1 MGAYCENGNLY
12 YRRDTELL
20 KVEQWGPDGLR
31 VRATRAPVL
40 TDDFW
45 ALLPESRGKGDA
57 SAVEISENGAVLRNG
72 RIACHI
78 NAEGW
83 LRFTDAKGCTLLEEY
98 WRNRNNIHRF
108 ATPLNVDGRELA
120 PIPGQNAVHLTA
132 RFESCD
138 GERIYG
144 MGQYQDA
151 HLNKKGSV
159 LELCH
164 RNTQASVPFYVSSL
178 GYGFL
183 WNNPAIGR
191 ATFGMNVTEWEAQS
205 TRELDYWI
213 CAGDTPAEI
222 LSAYADATG
231 HAPNMPEYGL
241 GYWQCR
247 MRYRNQEELLSVARK
262 HKALGLPMDV
272 IVADFF
278 HWTIQGDFMFDPV
291 DWPDVP
297 GMVDELRAM
306 GIQLMVSV
314 WPTVDTRSR
323 NYREMA
329 DQGYLVG
336 VDRGLSIH
344 MNWMGE
350 CVFFDATHPGARA
363 FIWQRAKENY
373 YRHGVRLFWLDEAEP
388 EYGKYDFDLHRYYA
402 GPALQVG
409 NIYPMMYAKAFFDG
423 MAAEGQTE
431 IVNLVR
437 CAWAG
442 SQRYGALV
450 WSGDVDSSFRAMRDQ
465 LAAGLSMAMAG
476 IPWWNSDLGGF
487 SGGQIGQPDF
497 RELLARWFAWGVFTP
512 VMRMHGDRL
521 PYEPPVEEYR
531 NGVRQFGSGAPN
543 EVWSFGE
550 AMQTL
555 LSRFILLRESLR
567 PYVRAQMELA
577 HTEGLPVMRPL
588 FVDFPD
594 DPAVWEE
601 ETAYMF
607 GPDLL
612 VAPVLEAGVTQ
623 REVYLPR
630 GLVWVEQAT
639 GKLFPGGGRVTAVAT
654 LDTIPV
660 FAREEAGLTL
670 KELRI

>member
-1 MGAYCENGNLY
+1 MGFTLENGILT
-12 YRRDTELL
+12 RRMDGETLRIEP
-20 KVEQWGPDGLR
+20 WGQNALR
-31 VRATRAPVL
+31 VRATRNAEFTGEP
-40 TDDFW
+40 W
-45 ALLPESRGKGDA
+45 ALLEDVSGQNAAQAEIAGDTA
-57 SAVEISENGAVLRNG
+57 TLRNG
-72 RIACHI
+72 DLTCRV
-78 NAEGW
+78 NDEGW
-83 LRFTDAKGCTLLEEY
+83 LTFENARGETLLTEY
-98 WRNRNNIHRF
+98 WRNRYRISRF

-120 PIPGQNAVHLTA
+120 GIPGQAAVRLTA
-132 RFESCD
+132 RFESRD

-144 MGQYQDA
+144 MGQYQDS

-191 ATFGMNVTEWEAQS
+191 ATFGVNVTEWEATATQ
-205 TRELDYWI
+205 ELDYWI

-222 LSAYADATG
+222 LAQYADATG
-231 HAPNMPEYGL
+231 HAPMMPEYGM

-247 MRYRNQEELLSVARK
+247 LRYRTQEELLSVARK

-278 HWTIQGDFMFDPV
+278 HWTMQGEFMFDPK

-297 GMVDELRAM
+297 GMIAELDSM
-306 GIQLMVSV
+306 NIKLMVSV
-314 WPTVDTRSR
+314 WPTVDTRSS

-329 DQGYLVG
+329 DKGYLVK
-336 VDRGLSIH
+336 VDRGLNIH

-350 CVFFDATHPGARA
+350 CVFFDATHPGARD

-373 YRHGVRLFWLDEAEP
+373 YRYGVRVFWLDEAEP
-388 EYGKYDFDLHRYYA
+388 EYGKYDFDLQRHYM
-402 GPALQVG
+402 GPAVQVG
-409 NIYPMMYAKAFFDG
+409 NIYPAMFSKAFYDG
-423 MAAEGQTE
+423 MTAEGQKD

-450 WSGDVDSSFRAMRDQ
+450 WSGDVDSSFRSMRDQ
-465 LAAGLSMAMAG
+465 LTAGLSMAMAG

-487 SGGQIGQPDF
+487 SNGNIADPAF
-497 RELLARWFAWGVFTP
+497 HELLARWFAWGVFTP
-512 VMRMHGDRL
+512 VMRMHGDRV
-521 PYEPPVEEYR
+521 PFTEPEEAYR
-531 NGVRQFGSGAPN
+531 NSVRQFGSGAPN

-550 AMQTL
+550 PMQEL
-555 LSRFILLRESLR
+555 LSRMIRLRESLR
-567 PYVRAQMELA
+567 PYVRAQMAAA
-577 HTEGLPVMRPL
+577 HAQGMPVMRPL

-594 DPAVWEE
+594 DAAAWEE

-607 GPDLL
+607 GPDML
-612 VAPVLEAGVTQ
+612 VAPVLTAGATT
-623 REVYLPR
+623 REVYLPKGER
-630 GLVWVEQAT
+630 WVEQAT
-639 GKLFPGGGRVTAVAT
+639 GKVFEGGARVTAHAPVEV
-654 LDTIPV
+654 IPV
-660 FAREEAGLTL
+660 FTREQANITL
-670 KELRI
+670 AELRL

>member
-1 MGAYCENGNLY
+1 MDCCRFENGKL
-12 YRRDTELL
+12 YRRMDTELL
-20 KVEQWGPDGLR
+20 VIEPWGKNGLR
-31 VRATRAPVL
+31 VRATRSPAL
-40 TDDFW
+40 TGEAW
-45 ALLPESRGKGDA
+45 ALLEDV
-57 SAVEISENGAVLRNG
+57 SAQNAPVAEIGAQEAVLRNG
-72 RIACHI
+72 DIACRI

-83 LRFTDAKGCTLLEEY
+83 LTFTNARGETMLSEY
-98 WRNRNNIHRF
+98 WRNRYNIHRF
-108 ATPLNVDGRELA
+108 ATPLNVDGRELE
-120 PIPGQNAVHLTA
+120 PVPGQDAVHLTA
-132 RFESCD
+132 RFESHD

-151 HLNKKGSV
+151 HLDKKGSV

-191 ATFGMNVTEWEAQS
+191 ATFGMNVTEWEAQV

-213 CAGDTPAEI
+213 CTGDTPAEI
-222 LSAYADATG
+222 LACYADATG
-231 HAPNMPEYGL
+231 HAPMMPEYGL

-247 MRYRNQEELLSVARK
+247 LRYRTQEELLSVARR

-278 HWTIQGDFMFDPV
+278 HWTIQGEFMFDPQ

-297 GMVDELRAM
+297 AMIAELQSM
-306 GIQLMVSV
+306 GIELMVSI
-314 WPTVDTRSR
+314 WPTVDSRSR

-329 DQGYLVG
+329 DKGYLVK
-336 VDRGLSIH
+336 VDRGTAIH

-350 CVFFDATHPGARA
+350 CVFFDATHPGARD

-373 YRHGVRLFWLDEAEP
+373 YRYGVKLFWLDEAEP
-388 EYGKYDFDLHRYYA
+388 EYGKYDFDLQRYHMGA
-402 GPALQVG
+402 ALQVG
-409 NIYPMMYAKAFFDG
+409 NLYPAMFAKAFYDG
-423 MAAEGQTE
+423 MAAEGQQD

-450 WSGDVDSSFRAMRDQ
+450 WSGDVDSSFRSMRDQ

-487 SGGQIGQPDF
+487 SGGNIGDPVFQ
-497 RELLARWFAWGVFTP
+497 EVLARWFAWGVFTP

-521 PYEPPVEEYR
+521 PYTPPEPEYR
-531 NGVRQFGSGAPN
+531 GGVRQFGSGAPN

-550 AMQTL
+550 AMQGL
-555 LSRFILLRESLR
+555 LSRLIRLRESLR
-567 PYVRAQMELA
+567 PYVRAQMALA
-577 HTEGLPVMRPL
+577 HTQGMPVMRPL
-588 FVDFPD
+588 FVDFPG
-594 DPAVWEE
+594 DPAAWGE

-607 GPDLL
+607 GPDMLI
-612 VAPVLEAGVTQ
+612 APVLEAGVAS
-623 REVYLPR
+623 RNVYLPK
-630 GLVWVEQAT
+630 GVTWVEQAT
-639 GKLFPGGGRVTAVAT
+639 GTLYEGGVTVSAHAPLAV
-654 LDTIPV
+654 IPV
-660 FAREEAGLTL
+660 FTRAQANITL
-670 KELRI
+670 AELRA